1 MGAAL
6 VWGELGAGDGGGRGM
21 LVDFFSTSSIDGWDI
36 FLALVVLVAG
46 WIAGSFA
53 KRGMLRL
60 LARVWPS
67 VTSGTAMTVARI
79 ARYAILLITIG
90 IVLTILGAPLQ
101 PVLAAALLVSA
112 VAFLALRGLA
122 ANLGAGLVI
131 QARHVVRVGDEIE
144 IIGFRGVVTEIN
156 GRSVIVHTDDGR
168 SVRLPNSDILENP
181 LTNLT
186 ERQLYRSELEVRVG
200 GGRPYGEVAEIIAG
214 GVAASERVRAV
225 PAVQVL
231 VARYSPVSTTFR
243 VRFWHDPHHR
253 AEVRSSAMRSLI
265 DALDKE
271 NIAAALDW
279 KIPDAP
285 LTIPGPL

>member
-1 MGAAL
+1 
-6 VWGELGAGDGGGRGM
+6 M
-21 LVDFFSTSSIDGWDI
+21 LVDFFSSSSIDGWDI
-36 FLALVVLVAG
+36 FLALVVLVLG
-46 WIAGSFA
+46 WVAGSFA

-67 VTSGTAMTVARI
+67 VNAGTSMTAARVV
-79 ARYAILLITIG
+79 RYAILLITIG

-112 VAFLALRGLA
+112 IAFLALRGLA

-144 IIGFRGVVTEIN
+144 ILGFRGVVTEIN
-156 GRSVIVHTDDGR
+156 GRSVIIHTDDGR
-168 SVRLPNSDILENP
+168 SVRLPNSGILENP

-186 ERQLYRSELEVRVG
+186 ERELYRSELEVRVTG
-200 GGRPYGEVAEIIAG
+200 SRSHGEIAAIIVS
-214 GVAASERVRAV
+214 GVKASDRVRAV

-231 VARYSPVSTTFR
+231 VTRYSPESTTFR

-265 DALDKE
+265 DALAE
-271 NIAAALDW
+271 HEIVAALDW
-279 KIPDAP
+279 GVPAAP
-285 LTIPGPL
+285 LTVPGSL